1 MCYIVIGFAVFIQS
15 IFPLLGKRCVV
26 KLPKVFCMLME
37 HHSIADILRA
47 LDHKL
52 DCTWQEFGT
61 FLGVEYH
68 TMNSIDSEQRGRP
81 RFCMLHLVGSWLSH
95 QTGTGDLPRTWE
107 TVVEAVRDAGS
118 QKLAMELAEKHGVTL
133 TLQ

>member
-1 MCYIVIGFAVFIQS
+1 M
-15 IFPLLGKRCVV
+15 V
-26 KLPKVFCMLME
+26 KLPKVFCALME
-37 HHSIADILRA
+37 HLSIADILRA

-68 TMNSIDSEQRGRP
+68 TMNSIDIEQRGRP
-81 RFCMLHLVGSWLSH
+81 RSCMLYLVGNWLNYE
-95 QTGTGDLPRTWE
+95 TGTGDLPRTWE
-107 TVVEAVRDAGS
+107 TVVEAVRDEGS
-118 QKLAMELAEKHGVTL
+118 QKLAMELAEKHGVTF